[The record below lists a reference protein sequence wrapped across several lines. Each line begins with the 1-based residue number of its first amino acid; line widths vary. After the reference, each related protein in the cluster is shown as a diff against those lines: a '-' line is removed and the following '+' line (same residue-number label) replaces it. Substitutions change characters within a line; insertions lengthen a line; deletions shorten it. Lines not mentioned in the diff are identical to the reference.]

1 MDFVEIFLM
10 VTLAVRSP
18 AEFLLNTISSEG
30 VIDKRGA
37 KLTTGGEP
45 ALSPLEEL
53 TGTKTSLKQ
62 TSMTQTL
69 FKTILELI

>member
-18 AEFLLNTISSEG
+18 AEFLLKTISSEG

-37 KLTTGGEP
+37 KLITGGEP
-45 ALSPLEEL
+45 ALSPPEEL
-53 TGTKTSLKQ
+53 TGTRTTANRDVVVKKVSY
-62 TSMTQTL
+62 
-69 FKTILELI
+69 